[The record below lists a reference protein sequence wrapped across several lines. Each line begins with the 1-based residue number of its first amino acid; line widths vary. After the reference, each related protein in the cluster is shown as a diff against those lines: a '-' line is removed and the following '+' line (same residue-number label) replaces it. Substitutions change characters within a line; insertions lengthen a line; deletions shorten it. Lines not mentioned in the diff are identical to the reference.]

1 MMITKKLLQDA
12 QNIQSYIMNIRRSI
26 HQHAEVGFELKKTV
40 SFVKDKLLEIGLTPI
55 NCGHSGIV
63 VHIEGKKPGKV
74 ILLRADMDALAIQEE
89 ANVEFASHN
98 GNMHACGHDMHTA
111 MLLGAAQ
118 LLKKYEHEIEGT
130 VKLMFQPAE
139 EIFEG
144 AHNMIEDGLL
154 KNPKVDAALMIHVM
168 ASIPL
173 PSGMVIVSSPGV
185 GAPAADYFEITVQGK
200 GCHGAMP
207 NTGIDPL
214 LVAAN
219 IVIAL
224 QTISSRELAMNEEV
238 ALTIGT
244 MQAGAVANAIPDS
257 VTMKG
262 SIRTFNER
270 TRTFVK
276 KRLVEIVE
284 GIARTFR
291 ADAVVEFGSGCP
303 TLVND
308 QQLSTCASEYLKDLL
323 GSEYVI
329 TTSDI
334 KKNKDEESTQAAG
347 SEDFA
352 YVSQEVPSIMLA
364 LAAGRPEEGYLY
376 PQHHPRVTFDER
388 VLSSGS
394 AIYAYMALRWLKD
407 HKE

>member
-1 MMITKKLLQDA
+1 MITKKLLQDA
-12 QNIQSYIMNIRRSI
+12 QNIQSYVMSIRRSI

-40 SFVKDKLLEIGLTPI
+40 SFVKDKLLEIGLSPI
-55 NCGHSGIV
+55 DCGHSGII

-74 ILLRADMDALAIQEE
+74 ILLRADMDALTIQEE

-111 MLLGAAQ
+111 MLLGAAR
-118 LLKKYEHEIEGT
+118 LLKSYEHEIEGT

-144 AHNMIEDGLL
+144 AHNMIKDGLL
-154 KNPKVDAALMIHVM
+154 KNPKVDAALMIHVI

-173 PSGMVIVSSPGV
+173 PSGTVIVSSPGV

-244 MQAGAVANAIPDS
+244 MHAGTVANAIPDS

-262 SIRTFNER
+262 SIRTFHER

-388 VLSSGS
+388 VLSRGS

-407 HKE
+407 HKD